1 MIGRKEM
8 IEDIFQNCNYFTIS
22 IILLIILLWSLI
34 LKRPR
39 NAPPGPRVFPVLGN
53 IPSLISRDPIINFGK
68 LREKYGDIYGLY
80 IGKDFT
86 VILNGY
92 DVIHDA
98 LVKRGG
104 VFSKRPRSEFH
115 QLMFKEPGIVFANG
129 RPWKENRKFAQQ
141 ALNEFGYGWTE
152 KSMEER
158 INEEILHF
166 IDRIDTFKQPFDISE
181 TVNLSVANV
190 IAGILFGQRCDYDDQ
205 NFISCL
211 HSVGEA
217 AKLFARSGLLMSCLP
232 FLRRLPGDFLSLDK
246 IEKVRQKPKEFL
258 KTVCQQHS
266 ETYTS
271 GKKRHVLDLYKTEI
285 IRQSLKDNP
294 TDMFTEL
301 NMRVLMG
308 ELLSAGS
315 ETTATCIIWIIL
327 YLIRNPEIQ
336 DRLHADIDCVIG
348 NDRTPV
354 LADKINLPYLEATIL
369 EGLRIAPVAPLSVPH
384 AVHEDVS
391 FRGYTIPKETTVL
404 VNLHSVLKDPSIWE
418 DPDSF
423 RPERFLNDNGQ
434 VKIPDEFIPFSIGRR
449 ACLGESLARMELF
462 LYTATLLQK
471 YKLFSA
477 VEGQMPILKGHLG
490 MTFSPIPFKLRLQT
504 R

>member
-1 MIGRKEM
+1 M
-8 IEDIFQNCNYFTIS
+8 IEEIILKNCNSVTIFV
-22 IILLIILLWSLI
+22 ILLIVVLWI
-34 LKRPR
+34 VVAKRPK
-39 NAPPGPRVFPVLGN
+39 NAPPGPCVFPILGN
-53 IPSLISRDPIINFGK
+53 IPSLISRDPVAKFSK
-68 LREKYGDIYGLY
+68 LRKTYGDIYGLY

-98 LVKRGG
+98 LVKKGD

-129 RPWKENRKFAQQ
+129 KPWKENRKFTQH

-152 KSMEER
+152 KTMEER
-158 INEEILHF
+158 INEEIGHF
-166 IDRIDTFKQPFDISE
+166 VDRIRMFEQPFDISE

-190 IAGILFGQRCDYDDQ
+190 IAGILFGQRCEYDDPH
-205 NFISCL
+205 FVACL

-232 FLRRLPGDFLSLDK
+232 CLKKLPGDFLSLEK
-246 IEKVRQKPKEFL
+246 IQQVRKKPKDFL
-258 KTVCQQHS
+258 INVCKRHS
-266 ETYTS
+266 ETYDN
-271 GKKRHVLDLYKTEI
+271 GKKRHVLDMYRKEI
-285 IRQSLKDNP
+285 SRQKENGGDI
-294 TDMFTEL
+294 MFTEDT
-301 NMRVLMG
+301 MRVLMG

-327 YLIRNPEIQ
+327 YLIRNPDIQ
-336 DRLHADIDCVIG
+336 SRLQDDIDNVIG
-348 NDRTPV
+348 RKRPPV
-354 LADKINLPYLEATIL
+354 LTDKIKLPFLEATIL

-384 AVHEDVS
+384 AVHDNVV
-391 FRGYTIPKETTVL
+391 FRGFTIPKETTVL
-404 VNLHSVLKDPSIWE
+404 VNLHSVLKDPTVWD
-418 DPDSF
+418 DPDCF
-423 RPERFLNDNGQ
+423 RPERFLNDEGK
-434 VKIPDEFIPFSIGRR
+434 VSVPDEFIPFSIGRR

-471 YKLFSA
+471 FKLLSA
-477 VEGQMPILKGHLG
+477 DEGLLPSEKGHLG
-490 MTFSPIPFKLRLQT
+490 MTYSPCPFKIRLKE